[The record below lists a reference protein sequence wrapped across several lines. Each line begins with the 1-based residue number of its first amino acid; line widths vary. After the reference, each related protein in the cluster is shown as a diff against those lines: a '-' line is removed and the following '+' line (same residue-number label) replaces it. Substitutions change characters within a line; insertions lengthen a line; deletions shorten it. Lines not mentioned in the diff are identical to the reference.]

1 MQPIPLIF
9 RQLLLRSSV
18 NNLARNSTTTSTTS
32 STSITTFAAT
42 KSISTSTSATTR
54 KVRAGSIARFT
65 QGPGPGAGSRQWLV
79 ATARGSSAASIFLRC
94 QVRGRRYYSAL
105 GGGGKGGNDVGGED
119 GGQRKDG
126 SPFVSTPL
134 GGGNGEGGRE
144 TAKKESFSGEKRDAG
159 ADTGASEG
167 NESRRLEEGEKQQ
180 QQRQKEGEESG
191 DNGSGNNR
199 GLPSQ
204 LEKRRSDISKQFTR
218 LMDNVQS
225 NIFIAGQRLNDL
237 TGYSGIE
244 KLKQD
249 ILALEQQVRETRTRV
264 HDAKDAYTT
273 AINRRSTS
281 QREVNELL
289 QRKHAWT
296 PTDLERFTSL
306 YRSDHA
312 NERAESDAQEAL
324 MVAEREAEEAA
335 ALLSKSILSRYHE
348 EQIWSDKIRRM
359 STWGTWGLMGV
370 NVLLFLIFQV
380 AVEPWRRRRLVR
392 GFEEKVMEALEK
404 ENGKIGAAGA
414 SGAEEDEEGAVV
426 AAAASSQ
433 SAEAT
438 TPTLAPAPASVP
450 VESPHQPPTPSE
462 TTAGGEPELI
472 DSTVVA
478 TPTTTSSE
486 TLEPSSLPR
495 QSTPEPTTPLLPP
508 DASLS
513 PDSWRQTLHDLFSE
527 RRINLTQR
535 ELTKVALES
544 AAAGAAVM
552 GVLIAVFRPR

>member
-9 RQLLLRSSV
+9 RQSLLRSSV
-18 NNLARNSTTTSTTS
+18 NLTRTTAATAASKTSTPK
-32 STSITTFAAT
+32 SITT
-42 KSISTSTSATTR
+42 SATRTAR
-54 KVRAGSIARFT
+54 TARSIAFLP
-65 QGPGPGAGSRQWLV
+65 PGFKQQQHQWP
-79 ATARGSSAASIFLRC
+79 ASALNSNNSNAYASASVCLRC
-94 QVRGRRYYSAL
+94 QFRGRYYSVQ
-105 GGGGKGGNDVGGED
+105 GGGKG
-119 GGQRKDG
+119 
-126 SPFVSTPL
+126 T
-134 GGGNGEGGRE
+134 
-144 TAKKESFSGEKRDAG
+144 
-159 ADTGASEG
+159 
-167 NESRRLEEGEKQQ
+167 EGEKNDFMPPKKDGNENVEGEAQGVFIKKDSEVELDSLGGEKGDVDNISKIQQEQQ
-180 QQRQKEGEESG
+180 QQEQKRKHAREENEEDG
-191 DNGSGNNR
+191 NGNGNNR

-204 LEKRRSDISKQFTR
+204 IEKRRSDLSKQFTR
-218 LMDNVQS
+218 LMDNMQS

-249 ILALEQQVRETRTRV
+249 ILAQEQHVRETRTRV
-264 HDAKDAYTT
+264 HEAKEAYSS

-312 NERAESDAQEAL
+312 NERAETDAQEVL

-335 ALLSKSILSRYHE
+335 AVLSKSILSRYHE

-380 AVEPWRRRRLVR
+380 AVEPWRRRRLVK
-392 GFEEKVMEALEK
+392 GFEEKVMEALERGNGTK
-404 ENGKIGAAGA
+404 EGM
-414 SGAEEDEEGAVV
+414 GAEGATLSTT
-426 AAAASSQ
+426 AAATRSQ
-433 SAEAT
+433 ITEPAAT
-438 TPTLAPAPASVP
+438 APTPMAAHISEETQLG
-450 VESPHQPPTPSE
+450 PSE
-462 TTAGGEPELI
+462 TAMPSEQDVLDPA
-472 DSTVVA
+472 VVSDIA
-478 TPTTTSSE
+478 ISLTHFQPTEQS
-486 TLEPSSLPR
+486 PSS
-495 QSTPEPTTPLLPP
+495 TPAPTSPLLPP

-513 PDSWRQTLHDLFSE
+513 PDSWRQTIHDLFSE
-527 RRINLTQR
+527 RRITLSQR
-535 ELTKVALES
+535 ELTTVALES